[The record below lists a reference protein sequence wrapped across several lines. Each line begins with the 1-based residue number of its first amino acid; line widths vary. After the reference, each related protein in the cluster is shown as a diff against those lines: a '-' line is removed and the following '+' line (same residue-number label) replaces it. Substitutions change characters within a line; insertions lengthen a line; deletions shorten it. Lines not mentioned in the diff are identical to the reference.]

1 MAPTHETHSGVAGVT
16 PHGQPRTLHGAADDG
31 RRAPARTKTATPP
44 GSRPVRS
51 VTRGEAES
59 PRRRAKPSGRRT
71 DSTES
76 RTRKRQPQQP
86 PRRANR
92 VFVLD
97 PEGKPLAPC
106 TPRRARM
113 LIKRGR
119 VAQRFYRPFTI
130 QLKSRANDDP
140 VQNDTEVRATPG
152 RRTTGIAVVLKTD
165 SEDRT
170 VYQEEVQHRTDISL
184 RLQERRSHR
193 RRRRGE
199 KWYRAP
205 RFNNRQRDDDWLAPS
220 LESIVSNEE
229 HRIARLCERSG
240 AGAAVVQDSKFDTQ
254 KLLDPT
260 IKGRE
265 YQHGPLYQ
273 THLRAYIREIWG
285 HRCAYCGKAAWES
298 RTRFEIDHVV
308 PRSKSGPTNV
318 GNLIWACRPCNQA
331 KADKD
336 VDAFLGENPERSTAV
351 LRRAHRRKPLAAAG
365 AMAWICQTLVKR
377 LESRGLTV
385 RTTTGAD
392 TAHTRKQLGLPKSH
406 ADDAAC
412 CGTARPVTQLRQPA
426 RLKAIGHG
434 RRKQIKGLPETA
446 YLTWRLKARGER
458 RQVACPGH
466 AHHPNTA
473 HGVRTGDLVKM
484 LGTRGWVQGRAQV
497 EAARNR
503 VTVKSRSRTAS
514 SSRPSYLRRLAP
526 GNGYTESN

>member
-1 MAPTHETHSGVAGVT
+1 MAPIQETHSGVAGVT

-31 RRAPARTKTATPP
+31 RRATARKKTATPP

-59 PRRRAKPSGRRT
+59 SKRRT

-76 RTRKRQPQQP
+76 RTRKRQPTQP

-119 VAQRFYRPFTI
+119 VARRFYRPFTI

-170 VYQEEVQHRTDISL
+170 IYQEEIRHRTDISR
-184 RLQERRSHR
+184 RLLERRSHR
-193 RRRRGE
+193 RRRRSK

-205 RFNNRQRDDDWLAPS
+205 RFDNRRRDGDRLPPS
-220 LESIVSNEE
+220 LESVVSNQE
-229 HRIARLCERSG
+229 HRITRLAERSG
-240 AGAAVVQDSKFDTQ
+240 AGTAVVQNSKFDTQ
-254 KLLDPT
+254 KVLDPT
-260 IKGRE
+260 IRGKE
-265 YQHGPLYQ
+265 YQQGPLYE
-273 THLRAYIREIWG
+273 THLRAYIRELWS

-298 RTRFEIDHVV
+298 RTRFELDHVV
-308 PRSKSGPTNV
+308 PRSKGGPTNI
-318 GNLIWACRPCNQA
+318 GNLVWACRPCNQA

-336 VDAFLGENPERSTAV
+336 LDAFLAEDPERSTAV

-377 LESRGLTV
+377 LKSRGLTV

-392 TAHTRKQLGLPKSH
+392 TAHARKQLGLSKSH

-412 CGTARPVTQLRQPA
+412 CGNSRAVTQLREPA
-426 RLKAIGHG
+426 KLKAVGHG
-434 RRKQIKGLPETA
+434 RRKQIKSLPETA
-446 YLTWRLKARGER
+446 YLIWRLKPRGVR
-458 RQVACPGH
+458 RQIACPGH
-466 AHHPNTA
+466 AHHPNTV
-473 HGVRTGDLVKM
+473 HGVRTGDLVTVLSQK
-484 LGTRGWVQGRAQV
+484 GWVRGRAQV

-503 VTVKSRSRTAS
+503 VTVKNRRRTAS
-514 SSRPSYLRRLAP
+514 SSRPNYLRRLAS